1 MINMKNLNLKNK
13 IDIYI
18 SYFYAKMILKM
29 IYKSDDMI
37 IIGDEL

>member
-18 SYFYAKMILKM
+18 SCFYAKMILK
-29 IYKSDDMI
+29 DD
-37 IIGDEL
+37 L